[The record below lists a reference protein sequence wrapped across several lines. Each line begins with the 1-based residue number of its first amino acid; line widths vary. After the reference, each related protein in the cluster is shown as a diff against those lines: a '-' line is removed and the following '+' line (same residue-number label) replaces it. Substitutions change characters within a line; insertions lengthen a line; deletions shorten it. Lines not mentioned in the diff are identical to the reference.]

1 MLFRRFTMT
10 SHMHNGTNNC
20 IYGIFD
26 ELHQVRDLSE
36 RLLALDMQDA
46 QVRVLMGEDGS
57 RELDHDGRHHGLM
70 ARLRR
75 ILQAITEERG
85 HVHEYAWALSQGK
98 VVVSVQLPPRVD
110 KAPVCQAFK
119 ASGAHFIH
127 HYGAW
132 VVQRLSA

>member
-1 MLFRRFTMT
+1 MT
-10 SHMHNGTNNC
+10 SHLHNGTNNG

-26 ELHQVRDLSE
+26 DLQQVRGLSE
-36 RLLALDMQDA
+36 RLLALGLEEA

-75 ILQAITEERG
+75 ALQGLTEERG
-85 HVHEYAWALSQGK
+85 HVQEYTWALAQGK
-98 VVVSVQLPPRVD
+98 VVVAVQLPPRTD
-110 KAPVCQAFK
+110 RSPVCAAFK
-119 ASGAHFIH
+119 ASGGRFVH

-132 VVQRLSA
+132 VVQQLSA